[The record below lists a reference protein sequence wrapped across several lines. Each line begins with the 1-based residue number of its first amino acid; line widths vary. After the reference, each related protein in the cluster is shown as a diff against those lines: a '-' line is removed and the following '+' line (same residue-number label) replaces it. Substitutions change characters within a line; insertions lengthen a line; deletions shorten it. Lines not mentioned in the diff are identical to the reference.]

1 MQQVTVENLV
11 IDIIR
16 KKIKNIYLK
25 IYSSTGK
32 IQISAPAKMKEH
44 VLQDFISSKLAWIQ
58 SRIDKLPTICPERH
72 YEYIAG
78 EQHYFQGDQYILNII
93 HRPRGYQVAL
103 RAPYLDL
110 HAPAHTE
117 RKQREK
123 ALLQWYRNE
132 LKISIAQ
139 LVTVWEPVIGVS
151 IAEIGVKQMKTKWGT
166 CNSRMRRIW
175 LNLELAKK
183 PLRQLEYVVVH
194 EMVHLLERSHNS
206 RFRSF
211 MDQFLPDWR
220 ERKKHLSI
228 A

>member
-44 VLQDFISSKLAWIQ
+44 VLQDIISSKLAWIQ